1 MGRSTWEAISWT
13 ISLVKDFGPGVGV
26 LVWLWGKESG
36 DGRTCGGPN
45 EDVRLDAFDDREEIM
60 AFSALPFGV
69 VTCVS
74 DLCMRKFVVMGF

>member
-1 MGRSTWEAISWT
+1 
-13 ISLVKDFGPGVGV
+13 LVKDFGPGVGV

-36 DGRTCGGPN
+36 DERTCGGPD

-60 AFSALPFGV
+60 AFSAFPFGV

-74 DLCMRKFVVMGF
+74 DLCMHEFVVMGF